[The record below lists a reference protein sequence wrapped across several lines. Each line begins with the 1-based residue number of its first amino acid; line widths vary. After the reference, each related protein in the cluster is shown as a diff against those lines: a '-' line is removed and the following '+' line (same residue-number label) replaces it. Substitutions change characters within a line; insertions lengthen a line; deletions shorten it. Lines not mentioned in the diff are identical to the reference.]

1 MIVQPALILILMI
14 QIIATNLHNL
24 NQYPLD
30 VIIRLMDILHI

>member
-1 MIVQPALILILMI
+1 MTVQPALIPILMI
-14 QIIATNLHNL
+14 QITATNL